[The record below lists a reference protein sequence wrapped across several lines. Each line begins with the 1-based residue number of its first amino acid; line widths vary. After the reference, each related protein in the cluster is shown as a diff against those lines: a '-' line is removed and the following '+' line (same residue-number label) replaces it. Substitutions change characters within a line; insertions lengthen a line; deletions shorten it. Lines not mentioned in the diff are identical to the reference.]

1 MARYSIGSWN
11 PEKTGQ
17 ELISDPARLL
27 AATASLGATEAPTV
41 IGKKDY
47 VTQAAD
53 KLNIGKT
60 IGPPGGATP
69 LLQQQ
74 ANPYAASAGTMT
86 PMQQQL
92 AQQLSGLYGTGAGAM
107 TGLIGQLQGQTHG
120 DFGAAGSLGQQLLQ
134 QGMTKNLGD
143 VRTQLASQRGLSPA
157 LAASIAAT
165 KQAELGGQ
173 TTQQAGI
180 LGLQQQ
186 MEAQKQLGGLA
197 SGAATL
203 GSEGATRIGGQFTQA
218 DLESKRIQAGIAQ
231 ANQAAQSADKARTV
245 QAITGV
251 LGGAAQ
257 VGAAA
262 AGATPALTQN
272 PSTYAGS
279 DTRGPG
285 GSSQYAAYAAH
296 GGRIGGEAPYAGDTP
311 KNDVVPAQLS
321 PGEIVIPRSA
331 AGSKK
336 DAKSFIEALTDWDE
350 EPSYSKVLQARQKKN
365 FSDGGQV
372 AFPMSGPYA
381 PVTQEKLDAATDRPL
396 PAAQRLKTNI
406 DDFLTGNVVEPLAQR
421 GYPNLGAALATVPS
435 VAAEM
440 MIPSTTG
447 ELQGAVIPMPFLKGK
462 ALQSAKKAQAL
473 DLLEKMSADDVD
485 ISKLPSMA
493 EYKKLAKDL
502 KKEKLTKETEKLR
515 DVRSEKTVEAR
526 KSADL
531 SAKQIFGS
539 TQNMPYSPA
548 LVLDDL
554 AMENLDNPAIKKAYD
569 KVEELSKMVPHLN
582 EGIFNLSAQ
591 KKLSAYEDARK
602 NLFEI
607 LKENKDTLKFD
618 NRLEEIKKVRK
629 LPQDY

>member
-1 MARYSIGSWN
+1 
-11 PEKTGQ
+11 
-17 ELISDPARLL
+17 
-27 AATASLGATEAPTV
+27 
-41 IGKKDY
+41 
-47 VTQAAD
+47 
-53 KLNIGKT
+53 
-60 IGPPGGATP
+60 
-69 LLQQQ
+69 
-74 ANPYAASAGTMT
+74 
-86 PMQQQL
+86 
-92 AQQLSGLYGTGAGAM
+92 
-107 TGLIGQLQGQTHG
+107 
-120 DFGAAGSLGQQLLQ
+120 
-134 QGMTKNLGD
+134 
-143 VRTQLASQRGLSPA
+143 
-157 LAASIAAT
+157 
-165 KQAELGGQ
+165 
-173 TTQQAGI
+173 
-180 LGLQQQ
+180 
-186 MEAQKQLGGLA
+186 
-197 SGAATL
+197 
-203 GSEGATRIGGQFTQA
+203 
-218 DLESKRIQAGIAQ
+218 
-231 ANQAAQSADKARTV
+231 
-245 QAITGV
+245 V
-251 LGGAAQ
+251 L
-257 VGAAA
+257 
-262 AGATPALTQN
+262 
-272 PSTYAGS
+272 
-279 DTRGPG
+279 
-285 GSSQYAAYAAH
+285 
-296 GGRIGGEAPYAGDTP
+296 
-311 KNDVVPAQLS
+311 K
-321 PGEIVIPRSA
+321 
-331 AGSKK
+331 
-336 DAKSFIEALTDWDE
+336 
-350 EPSYSKVLQARQKKN
+350 ARQKKN
-365 FSDGGQV
+365 YSDGGQV
-372 AFPMSGPYA
+372 GFPMSGPYA

-396 PAAQRLKTNI
+396 PAGQRLKTNI

-473 DLLEKMSADDVD
+473 DLLEKMLADDVD

-629 LPQDY
+629 LPQDYLTGKKPQ

>member
-107 TGLIGQLQGQTHG
+107 TGLIGQLQGQTRG

-262 AGATPALTQN
+262 AGA
-272 PSTYAGS
+272 
-279 DTRGPG
+279 
-285 GSSQYAAYAAH
+285 AH

-336 DAKSFIEALTDWDE
+336 AAKSFIESLDDWDE
-350 EPSYSKVLQARQKKN
+350 EPSYSKVLKARQKKN
-365 FSDGGQV
+365 YSDGGQV
-372 AFPMSGPYA
+372 GFPMSGPYA

-396 PAAQRLKTNI
+396 PAGQRLKTNI

-473 DLLEKMSADDVD
+473 DLLEKMLADDVD

-515 DVRSEKTVEAR
+515 DVTSEKTVEAR

-548 LVLDDL
+548 WVLDDL

>member
-1 MARYSIGSWN
+1 
-11 PEKTGQ
+11 
-17 ELISDPARLL
+17 
-27 AATASLGATEAPTV
+27 
-41 IGKKDY
+41 
-47 VTQAAD
+47 
-53 KLNIGKT
+53 
-60 IGPPGGATP
+60 
-69 LLQQQ
+69 
-74 ANPYAASAGTMT
+74 
-86 PMQQQL
+86 
-92 AQQLSGLYGTGAGAM
+92 
-107 TGLIGQLQGQTHG
+107 
-120 DFGAAGSLGQQLLQ
+120 
-134 QGMTKNLGD
+134 
-143 VRTQLASQRGLSPA
+143 
-157 LAASIAAT
+157 
-165 KQAELGGQ
+165 
-173 TTQQAGI
+173 
-180 LGLQQQ
+180 
-186 MEAQKQLGGLA
+186 
-197 SGAATL
+197 
-203 GSEGATRIGGQFTQA
+203 
-218 DLESKRIQAGIAQ
+218 
-231 ANQAAQSADKARTV
+231 
-245 QAITGV
+245 
-251 LGGAAQ
+251 
-257 VGAAA
+257 
-262 AGATPALTQN
+262 
-272 PSTYAGS
+272 
-279 DTRGPG
+279 
-285 GSSQYAAYAAH
+285 
-296 GGRIGGEAPYAGDTP
+296 
-311 KNDVVPAQLS
+311 
-321 PGEIVIPRSA
+321 
-331 AGSKK
+331 
-336 DAKSFIEALTDWDE
+336 
-350 EPSYSKVLQARQKKN
+350 
-365 FSDGGQV
+365 
-372 AFPMSGPYA
+372 
-381 PVTQEKLDAATDRPL
+381 VTQEKLDAATDRPL
-396 PAAQRLKTNI
+396 PAGQRLKTNI

-473 DLLEKMSADDVD
+473 DLLEKMLADDVD

-515 DVRSEKTVEAR
+515 DVTSEKTVEAR

-548 LVLDDL
+548 WVLDDL